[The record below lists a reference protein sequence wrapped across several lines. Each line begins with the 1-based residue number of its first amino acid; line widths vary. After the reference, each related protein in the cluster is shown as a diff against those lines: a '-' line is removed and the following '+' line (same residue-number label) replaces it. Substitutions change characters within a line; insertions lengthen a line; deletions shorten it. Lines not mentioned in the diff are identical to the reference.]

1 MKQNQWQKAFPEV
14 PQSFRQRTA
23 ATLSALPS
31 EEENKKMKLKKRFA
45 IPVIA
50 LVATLCIGTGLM
62 ATGNVTALIGC
73 SNAWDDYTE
82 LPTAAEVGKEIGVE
96 PILPANIGDYA
107 FSGGTIVK
115 NRGEDPEGNT
125 VIKYKSL
132 SCKYVGSKG
141 SLTYVVYP
149 YHEVLASDREPCGE
163 VKGIPL
169 YDGSYVSKNV
179 PAGYEMTP
187 QDKADEEAGKYIFNE
202 GEVDAVTET
211 AVVSLSW
218 QQDGVEYLLMSL
230 DGSIPIEKMKEF
242 AAEIIR

>member
-1 MKQNQWQKAFPEV
+1 MKENHWQKAFPEV
-14 PQSFRQRTA
+14 PSSFHQRLE
-23 ATLSALPS
+23 ATLSSLPS
-31 EEENKKMKLKKRFA
+31 EKENKKMKLKKRFA

-50 LVATLCIGTGLM
+50 LIATLCIGTGLL
-62 ATGNVTALIGC
+62 ATGNVSSLIGC

-82 LPTAAEVGKEIGVE
+82 LPTAEEVGKEIGVE

-107 FSGGTIVK
+107 FSKGTIVK
-115 NRGEDPEGNT
+115 NRGEDTEGNT

-132 SCKYVGSKG
+132 SCEYTGSQG

-149 YHEVLASDREPCGE
+149 YNELLASSQKPCGE
-163 VKGIPL
+163 INGITL

-187 QDKADEEAGKYIFNE
+187 RDKADEAAGKYIVNE
-202 GEVDAVTET
+202 GEVETVTET
-211 AVVSLSW
+211 AVVSLFW

-230 DGSIPIEKMKEF
+230 NGSIPIEKMKEF